1 LKPPRLDDCHFSVI
15 RESPSSFSNV
25 LAYYNTIRTYLQ
37 HEDEL
42 INSRL
47 TWSLTVHGL
56 LLTGFGLMFSKSTE
70 LFAEF
75 TRTPTPSNPNMH
87 GFEIGF
93 LCLVQA
99 LVAGLGIIVGFSSRG
114 AIRAAH
120 LAIQHVARVAH
131 AGSTLNLNPPQT
143 ELASAVAEGLGTA
156 RPRSM
161 EGIVEGSRV
170 SVDSSGQWPEIVWVM
185 NNPTATTFEASFQYA
200 HPENTKVRA
209 LGFGL
214 LPKVIAG
221 GARGEKTRW
230 ARTYYLGLPLA
241 AAVLWIFL
249 FSLSIF
255 LGVVAAWPQ
264 LRHALLCL
272 K

>member
-1 LKPPRLDDCHFSVI
+1 
-15 RESPSSFSNV
+15 
-25 LAYYNTIRTYLQ
+25 
-37 HEDEL
+37 
-42 INSRL
+42 
-47 TWSLTVHGL
+47 
-56 LLTGFGLMFSKSTE
+56 
-70 LFAEF
+70 
-75 TRTPTPSNPNMH
+75 
-87 GFEIGF
+87 
-93 LCLVQA
+93 
-99 LVAGLGIIVGFSSRG
+99 
-114 AIRAAH
+114 
-120 LAIQHVARVAH
+120 
-131 AGSTLNLNPPQT
+131 
-143 ELASAVAEGLGTA
+143 
-156 RPRSM
+156 M

-170 SVDSSGQWPEIVWVM
+170 SVDSSGQQPEIVWVID
-185 NNPTATTFEASFQYA
+185 NPTATTFEASFKYA

-221 GARGEKTRW
+221 GARGEKTSW

-249 FSLSIF
+249 FSLSIL